1 MTVGSWLIVM
11 ALVAGLALGFTL
23 PVTLPTLLARYFSI
37 AILAAMDTV
46 FGGLRASLDGSFD
59 SLVFITGFFGNML
72 IAAFLTFIGD
82 RLGVELYYA
91 ALFALGYRVFQNL
104 GAIRRQALNAWL
116 DRRRTVHGSSTEA
129 EGSQPE

>member
-1 MTVGSWLIVM
+1 MGSWLIAVAM
-11 ALVAGLALGFTL
+11 VAGLALGFTL

-37 AILAAMDTV
+37 AILAALDSV

-59 SLVFITGFFGNML
+59 SWVFITGFFGNML
-72 IAAFLTFIGD
+72 MAAFLTFIGD

-91 ALFALGYRVFQNL
+91 AIFALGYRVFQNL
-104 GAIRRQALNAWL
+104 GAIRRQALSAWL
-116 DRRRTVHGSSTEA
+116 DRRRSARGTGADV